1 MIIRILFLLII
12 ISFSLKAQNDGI
24 SEYNFNDTLTVA
36 GVEDGDQPSSTVP
49 YVSSI
54 NLTGH
59 IKAMVIVIGF
69 PDRNHNWPKIYN
81 NEHYPKLGAFP
92 DGTLLSDY
100 INTHGPLPV
109 DEWYKT
115 AFEYFFQIHS
125 GGKFTAEA
133 IYVKR
138 SNGEPYL
145 TDNTFQYWINKKG
158 NNENVIY
165 YF

>member
-1 MIIRILFLLII
+1 MLLRIIFVTIAIFTLVKSQTNGL
-12 ISFSLKAQNDGI
+12 SD
-24 SEYNFNDTLTVA
+24 YNFNDTLIVD
-36 GVEDGDQPSSTVP
+36 ESSASNQSSGTDR
-49 YVSSI
+49 YVSTI

-59 IKAMVIVIGF
+59 MKVMVIVIGF

-100 INTHGPLPV
+100 INTYGPLPV
-109 DEWYKT
+109 DEWYKP

-138 SNGEPYL
+138 TNGEPYL
-145 TDNTFQYWINKKG
+145 AVSYSSR
-158 NNENVIY
+158 
-165 YF
+165 